1 MLSAYRS
8 PSFQFSIHPLR
19 LTIRGANLSV
29 KTFQTAKEE
38 EEKEEERTFVL
49 ASRKGMSH
57 HLQFVIVI
65 IILKFFP
72 PLLLPRVYG
81 CFSYELFKFYPSY
94 IDEL

>member
-1 MLSAYRS
+1 MCSRLIGAPRFNS
-8 PSFQFSIHPLR
+8 PFIVLPPPLR

-72 PLLLPRVYG
+72 PLLVPRG
-81 CFSYELFKFYPSY
+81 LDDFITNYPRIY
-94 IDEL
+94 P